1 MIFRGMSETSF
12 ATFFVVA
19 KQAEIKKELNIN
31 KLYLDMVVKVVSE
44 FVVRNKQEIQSRF
57 QNQYD
62 ALFDEEFLVNIIN
75 ILKYEKSVGT
85 PLEIKL

>member
-1 MIFRGMSETSF
+1 MSETSF